1 MATSLRDKLK
11 EKHGGLSP
19 LITGREKISTADV
32 TGAERLTLSL
42 VHLIVSN
49 DGAPFAVIV
58 FSEFPNNFYF
68 SGAVLTDIISD
79 VYALLGAE
87 VGEVL
92 DITSENIV
100 LSAETSISKNRRPYT
115 NWKFVD

>member
-1 MATSLRDKLK
+1 MATSLKDKLK
-11 EKHGGLSP
+11 ERHGGLSP
-19 LITGREKISTADV
+19 LTIGRDKISTSDV

-42 VHLIVSN
+42 VHLIVSD

-58 FSEFPNNFYF
+58 FSEFPNSFYF
-68 SGAVLTDIISD
+68 SGAVLTGIISD
-79 VYALLGAE
+79 IYALLGAE

-100 LSAETSISKNRRPYT
+100 LSAETLISKNRRPYT

>member
-1 MATSLRDKLK
+1 MASLRDKLK

-19 LITGREKISTADV
+19 LITGREKLSTSDV
-32 TGAERLTLSL
+32 MCSERLTLSL
-42 VHLIVSN
+42 VHLIVTN

-79 VYALLGAE
+79 VYGLLGAE

-92 DITSENIV
+92 DITSENVV
-100 LSAETSISKNRRPYT
+100 LRAEMTTSKNRRQYT
-115 NWKFVD
+115 SWKFVD